1 MAHLAK
7 RARTSLTKRVQ
18 MLAICHRLSIGRK
31 THWKIKW
38 LSPPFCPEIWC
49 HGVGDGQGGLV
60 CCDSWSHKES
70 DTTEWLNGTELT
82 HKEKSKSPSLGL
94 RASTSQ
100 GEHRP
105 CIWFQRAWCDTR
117 ELLRLPCLLKNCLK
131 PGGLAVKSMEGRE
144 AGRATWVHWAC
155 ITCSQ
160 IFQQVHLKH
169 GFLRENSD
177 QSQRVKW
184 MSPWLW
190 QLVPKKQLNLSQNGR
205 FHWLVPLV
213 RLVLQC
219 LGIIFKYSKM
229 ASLPS
234 CKLFGCIWKLIK
246 REMSYFVKS
255 SISTFKKSDVLSG
268 EPGFIFV
275 SVDYC

>member
-1 MAHLAK
+1 MTPESFCDYLVSW
-7 RARTSLTKRVQ
+7 RTVWNLEGWQWSLWKG
-18 MLAICHRLSIGRK
+18 GRQEE
-31 THWKIKW
+31 
-38 LSPPFCPEIWC
+38 P
-49 HGVGDGQGGLV
+49 HG
-60 CCDSWSHKES
+60 C
-70 DTTEWLNGTELT
+70 
-82 HKEKSKSPSLGL
+82 
-94 RASTSQ
+94 A
-100 GEHRP
+100 
-105 CIWFQRAWCDTR
+105 
-117 ELLRLPCLLKNCLK
+117 
-131 PGGLAVKSMEGRE
+131 
-144 AGRATWVHWAC
+144 WAC

-160 IFQQVHLKH
+160 IFQQVYLKH

-229 ASLPS
+229 ASFPS